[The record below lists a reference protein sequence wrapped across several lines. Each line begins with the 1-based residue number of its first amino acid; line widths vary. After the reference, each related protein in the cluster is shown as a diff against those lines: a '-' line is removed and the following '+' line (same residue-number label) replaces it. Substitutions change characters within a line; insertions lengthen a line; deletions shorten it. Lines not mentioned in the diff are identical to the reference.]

1 MRASRMPRTP
11 WNPSFTNRSAM
22 GSTKSGWLMI
32 PPLRNP
38 EQIPYPEPIPPPPP
52 SQNPSDA
59 EEEEDTP
66 NMRELVQEIDSHVEL
81 VDLEIT
87 NNLDA
92 VPRSVLPL
100 TPNPATQPA
109 VDVLIQ
115 PVVDIVQFSLMTP
128 PLKEDKDIFIIT
140 IRTKKTSS
148 PSPLRIVAG
157 SVQPWPKTMNL

>member
-1 MRASRMPRTP
+1 MANDSPIKEPRT
-11 WNPSFTNRSAM
+11 NTLSSAC
-22 GSTKSGWLMI
+22 S
-32 PPLRNP
+32 PP
-38 EQIPYPEPIPPPPP
+38 PPPPP

-140 IRTKKTSS
+140 IRTRKTSS

>member
-1 MRASRMPRTP
+1 
-11 WNPSFTNRSAM
+11 M

-87 NNLDA
+87 NNLDV

-109 VDVLIQ
+109 VDVPIL
-115 PVVDIVQFSLMTP
+115 PVVDTVPI
-128 PLKEDKDIFIIT
+128 
-140 IRTKKTSS
+140 
-148 PSPLRIVAG
+148 
-157 SVQPWPKTMNL
+157 